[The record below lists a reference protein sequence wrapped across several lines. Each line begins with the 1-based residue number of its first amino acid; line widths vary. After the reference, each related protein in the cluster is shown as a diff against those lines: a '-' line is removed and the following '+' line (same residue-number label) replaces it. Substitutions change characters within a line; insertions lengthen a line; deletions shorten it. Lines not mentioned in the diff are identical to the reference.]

1 MRVDQVFRSCASV
14 RIRART
20 ETAEAECP
28 GCGTRSRRQHSHYER
43 RLSDTAV
50 GGQGLLIHLRV
61 HRFLCRNHACSKQ
74 TFAEQVP
81 GLTIRYGRRSAGAST
96 ALHAIALAL
105 GGRAGARLAHRLAPA
120 VSRMT
125 LIRLIRQMPEPAVQ
139 VGPRVLGVDDFA
151 LRRGHTYGTVLIDLV
166 TGRPIDVL
174 TDRAADTL
182 AAWLKNHPGVEI
194 ICRDRAGGYAD
205 GASRGAPDA
214 IQVAD
219 RWHMWRNLG
228 DAVERTVARH
238 RDHLRNLPLNTA
250 PAEPAASPGPAVT
263 PADPAP
269 LPVLR
274 TGPFADQIRQ
284 RHAAI
289 HDLLA
294 HGHDL
299 RSIARTL
306 GVARNTV
313 RRFARPPHPR
323 SFWSTPGPATAP
335 DSLMTTPLTCFS
347 GGTRAA
353 PTPRS

>member
-1 MRVDQVFRSCASV
+1 MFRSCASV